1 MIDKTFFSLKRS
13 WRLVLLSFL
22 QYAVWGAYLISMGS
36 YLARVGQAS
45 HIGWFYSVQG
55 LVCLFVPALMGIVAD
70 KWISP
75 QRLLAI
81 CHSLAGCL
89 MMAICAYGLLAQEVQ
104 FSWLFLLYVGSVAC
118 FMPTLSLTNGV
129 SYAILDAD
137 QLDSVKVFPLIR
149 IFGTVGFIAA
159 MWITDLGGMQVSA
172 WQFGWSGVLGMLTGA
187 YALTLP
193 NCKSMAPV
201 HARGDGSS
209 SVRILLRNRRMV
221 VFLAFS
227 VLLGA
232 CLQITNGFA
241 NPFLSS
247 FGALEAYAGTFGVK
261 HANMLISLSQIS
273 ETCCFL
279 LIPFVLSR
287 LGIRRVMLISM
298 LAWVLR
304 FLLFSLGNP
313 GSGVWLF
320 ILSML
325 IYGVAFDFFNIS
337 GSLFIDKETD
347 GELRHRAQGLF
358 LMMTNGVGAT
368 LGMLWAQAV
377 VNHFV
382 YDLPAGTDPTEVW
395 HGWTMCWYVF
405 AAYAMAV
412 AVAFGIVNI
421 LLRNKQ

>member
-1 MIDKTFFSLKRS
+1 MMDKTIFSLKRS
-13 WRLVLLSFL
+13 WQLVLLSFL

-55 LVCLFVPALMGIVAD
+55 LVCLFVPALMGMVAD

-75 QRLLAI
+75 RRLLAI
-81 CHSLAGCL
+81 CHTLAGVL
-89 MMAICAYGLLAQEVQ
+89 MMAICAYGLLAPEVQ

-129 SYAILDAD
+129 SYAILDAEN
-137 QLDSVKVFPLIR
+137 LDSVKVFPLIR
-149 IFGTVGFIAA
+149 IFGTVGFIVA

-172 WQFGWSGVLGMLTGA
+172 WQFGWSGLLGLLTGA
-187 YALTLP
+187 YALTLTG
-193 NCKSMAPV
+193 CKSMVPV
-201 HARGDGSS
+201 HTTKDGA
-209 SVRILLRNRRMV
+209 SVRLLLRNRRMV

-247 FGALEAYAGTFGVK
+247 FGTLEPYADAFGVK

-287 LGIRRVMLISM
+287 LGIRRVMFISM

-304 FLLFSLGNP
+304 FLLFALGDP

-368 LGMLWAQAV
+368 VGMLWAQAV

-412 AVAFGIVNI
+412 AMAFAIVNI